1 MNIEKNGLSER
12 LQAVADLVSPG
23 KRVCDVGCDHGYVSI
38 YLIESGKADA
48 VLAMDVNRGPLER
61 ARINVE
67 KHGLTGYITLRL
79 SNGLDAYRTGEAQS
93 LVIAGMGGRL
103 MQSILTKDKQKTEDF
118 EELILQP
125 QSELAL
131 FRKFLRTEGYVIVQE
146 EMILEGGKFY
156 PMMKAQ
162 KKPAGGSEHA
172 KADAGVNSDPVNA
185 PAGSGQREETAS
197 EEQQD
202 DFPDVITQELADTFG
217 PCLLAQRNPVLYEY
231 IFRQKEDILRLI
243 HAIGQ
248 EESERCRKRRE
259 ELKAEL
265 SLLTQAESLYQ

>member
-1 MNIEKNGLSER
+1 MNIEKNELSRR

-38 YLIESGKADA
+38 YLVESGKADA

-67 KHGLTGYITLRL
+67 RHGLTGYITLRL
-79 SNGLDAYRTGEAQS
+79 SDGLDGYREGEAQS

-103 MQSILTKDKQKTEDF
+103 MQSILTKDKQKTGDF

-131 FRKFLRTEGYVIVQE
+131 FRKFLRTEGYTIVQE

-156 PMMKAQ
+156 PMMKVRQ
-162 KKPAGGSEHA
+162 KPVSGAEHA
-172 KADAGVNSDPVNA
+172 KTDTGSEEQ
-185 PAGSGQREETAS
+185 PAGSQLDGL
-197 EEQQD
+197 
-202 DFPDVITQELADTFG
+202 PGGITQELADTFG

-243 HAIGQ
+243 HAMRGQ

>member
-103 MQSILTKDKQKTEDF
+103 MQSILTKDKEKTADF

-131 FRKFLRTEGYVIVQE
+131 FRKFLRTEGYAIVQE

-156 PMMKAQ
+156 PMMKVQ
-162 KKPAGGSEHA
+162 KKPSGGAGQTEQP
-172 KADAGVNSDPVNA
+172 ADG
-185 PAGSGQREETAS
+185 R
-197 EEQQD
+197 QD
-202 DFPDVITQELADTFG
+202 NFPDVITQELTDTFG
-217 PCLLAQRNPVLYEY
+217 PCLLSQRNPVLYEY

-248 EESERCRKRRE
+248 EESERCRNRRE

>member
-118 EELILQP
+118 QELILQP

-156 PMMKAQ
+156 PMMKVQ
-162 KKPAGGSEHA
+162 KKPAGGAGQTEQP
-172 KADAGVNSDPVNA
+172 ADS
-185 PAGSGQREETAS
+185 R
-197 EEQQD
+197 QD

-217 PCLLAQRNPVLYEY
+217 PCLLSQRNPVLYEY